1 MRQPNFRITI
11 EAHDGVM
18 YRQVTRTLSNKLLS
32 LTDLCKKTNISY
44 EAVKKRLSRKSFAY
58 QALTT
63 QLDHD
68 NLAQY
73 RVQK

>member
-32 LTDLCKKTNISY
+32 LSDLCQKTNISY
-44 EAVKKRLSRKSFAY
+44 EAVKQRMTRKNFAY

-63 QLDHD
+63 PLQTD
-68 NLAQY
+68 NLAAY